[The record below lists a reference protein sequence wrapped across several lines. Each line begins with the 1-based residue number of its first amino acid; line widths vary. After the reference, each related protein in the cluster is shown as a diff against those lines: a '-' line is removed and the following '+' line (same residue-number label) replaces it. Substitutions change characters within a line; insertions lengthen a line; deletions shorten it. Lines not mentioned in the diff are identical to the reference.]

1 MELLR
6 RLASVPPDDQATTS
20 ITVGEMVFGALRTS
34 RSEDLLRRIETTAL
48 ANLTIL
54 SFDYEAAVV
63 YGRLRCELE
72 KRGLPV
78 SEPDLRIAS
87 ICVSRGLIL
96 VTGNVRHF
104 RNIPGL
110 TIENWLEAADS
121 ESQAE
126 E

>member
-54 SFDYEAAVV
+54 SFDYEAAAQLAAVV
-63 YGRLRCELE
+63 F
-72 KRGLPV
+72 
-78 SEPDLRIAS
+78 A
-87 ICVSRGLIL
+87 
-96 VTGNVRHF
+96 
-104 RNIPGL
+104 
-110 TIENWLEAADS
+110 WAEAAIS
-121 ESQAE
+121 AYCASQCMHTKCDDDGG
-126 E
+126 